1 MCNSSG
7 PVFPGVRVPTSL
19 HTSARLPLAV
29 LASPSSRSSCWR
41 QSPSPVLS
49 LCCLSVCLSVCLHLT
64 SPHLTS
70 PHKHHRP
77 LHTPPPPP
85 SPPSPPLDIL
95 PSARQYQYI
104 PARNHLPNLHQRSGG
119 RARPAPFSPA
129 RQLASR
135 LAIHRPHPFTT
146 RHHQLRLITSNGF
159 E

>member
-64 SPHLTS
+64 SPHLTNTTDLS
-70 PHKHHRP
+70 THRRRRLLRPHRRSTFSLPPANTNTFPHAIICPIFTKEAVAGLVLRP
-77 LHTPPPPP
+77 SLPHDNSRLVSRSTVLIP
-85 SPPSPPLDIL
+85 SPLDTT
-95 PSARQYQYI
+95 SY
-104 PARNHLPNLHQRSGG
+104 
-119 RARPAPFSPA
+119 
-129 RQLASR
+129 AS
-135 LAIHRPHPFTT
+135 
-146 RHHQLRLITSNGF
+146 
-159 E
+159 